1 MGDNDN
7 FEPESLLRCA
17 VPACGMHANC
27 EHLRAHFL
35 SSEMLLAWL
44 ESGNPFNL
52 LLAMPI
58 HETRKTN
65 PRFHRP
71 RPCFGMWRL
80 GFGRWG
86 ALKSVGQII
95 KSDTYWMAA
104 RGKKYTQSHKSQVP
118 DKKQGATS
126 GVQYIKSKSNKSTLL
141 YFAQCFPSCIY
152 LHLFSILLFHVHNRA
167 KAQNSA
173 PVKLNPC
180 FMSIQSTLSTFPSVV
195 YEIGRASCRERV

>member
-1 MGDNDN
+1 
-7 FEPESLLRCA
+7 
-17 VPACGMHANC
+17 
-27 EHLRAHFL
+27 
-35 SSEMLLAWL
+35 
-44 ESGNPFNL
+44 
-52 LLAMPI
+52 
-58 HETRKTN
+58 
-65 PRFHRP
+65 
-71 RPCFGMWRL
+71 
-80 GFGRWG
+80 
-86 ALKSVGQII
+86 
-95 KSDTYWMAA
+95 MAA

-195 YEIGRASCRERV
+195 YAMIKQDDRSTNARTTATCFLSVILFLVVSAELILAAATPPRREHEYEEPSRPKEDQ